1 MPSRAPSSKIIFAR
15 LISAAPIWGTL
26 ILYQVPVNATHV
38 GDFQDSANMIHR
50 GKRAG
55 VCHGIGGSGSGG
67 VRGRAIS
74 RAGGG
79 GCGWRAEP
87 APVGGGGGLLRRGP
101 PPGRPGPGGGGGNT
115 GGGGGGG

>member
-55 VCHGIGGSGSGG
+55 VCHGIGGSGLGG
-67 VRGRAIS
+67 VTDPANAPAVGTVWSGR
-74 RAGGG
+74 
-79 GCGWRAEP
+79 
-87 APVGGGGGLLRRGP
+87 VDP
-101 PPGRPGPGGGGGNT
+101 PPAGPGGGLSSVHSPHRPRAQPT
-115 GGGGGGG
+115 GAGQQTRAGCG